1 MDCTNYMQEEPNFW
15 LQKSPIAK
23 QQIAALELEFIYQQN
38 VIDKYKNELTNA
50 EENFSFKGK
59 GKGEKCH
66 MRKACNLLF
75 RSQKRSSLEDGGVE
89 RLNMVDL
96 YSKNLI
102 LMEKL

>member
-1 MDCTNYMQEEPNFW
+1 MQEEPNFW

-23 QQIAALELEFIYQQN
+23 QQVAALKLEFIYQQN
-38 VIDKYKNELTNA
+38 VIDKYYYIKNELTND
-50 EENFSFKGK
+50 EESFSFKGK

-75 RSQKRSSLEDGGVE
+75 RSQKRSSLEEGGVE

>member
-1 MDCTNYMQEEPNFW
+1 MQEEPNFW

-23 QQIAALELEFIYQQN
+23 QKVAALELEFIYQQN
-38 VIDKYKNELTNA
+38 VIDKYYYIKNELTND
-50 EENFSFKGK
+50 EEKFSFKGK